1 MLQRYPALAAFH
13 ADAAAALGCC
23 GGWVLLCMR
32 LLCREGT
39 IKQILALPQN
49 VLTSGDDRQFHN
61 KCMPSNGEIYFQRKL
76 LFPFSSFSRLKVALK
91 GFSEG
96 WGLGG
101 EGGGFYFFGFQSTKE
116 ACILHLH
123 NAKGRGW
130 IKL

>member
-1 MLQRYPALAAFH
+1 MVLQRYPALAAFH

-76 LFPFSSFSRLKVALK
+76 LFPFSSFSCLKVALK

-96 WGLGG
+96 WGLWG
-101 EGGGFYFFGFQSTKE
+101 EGEDFIFLASDPLKKPAFCTCIMLKAE
-116 ACILHLH
+116 A
-123 NAKGRGW
+123 G
-130 IKL
+130 

>member
-1 MLQRYPALAAFH
+1 MLQRDPALAVFH